1 MENVKKLEKAQ
12 KEFLDI
18 RRWSDIDEDIKVR
31 IADKFIEILEI
42 YNDTIEGHLNTIKWI
57 LKEVWV
63 DE

>member
-18 RRWSDIDEDIKVR
+18 LRWSDIDEDLKTR
-31 IADKFIEILEI
+31 IANKFIEILEI

-63 DE
+63 D